1 MKKRKK
7 PVQKSPK
14 PPPPESIKSN
24 PSKRHRDRL
33 NQELNKLT
41 SLLPFPEDVRARLD
55 KLSILRLI
63 VGYLKVKG
71 FFLATMKKNA
81 SRLGD
86 VLGAFE
92 GNGHS
97 GLQINGESISEAEL
111 VLQALDGFIIAVTAD
126 GYIFYVSPT
135 IQDYLGFHQSDVIYQ
150 SVYELIHT
158 DDRAMFRCQLHW
170 ALNPPSYSNQESEN
184 GTEVVP
190 AKQNLHSNTNT
201 YTPDQLPPEN
211 SSFLERNFVCRFRC
225 LLDNSS
231 GFLALTFQGRLK
243 FLHGQKKRSEDGSVQ
258 PPQLAFF
265 AVATP
270 LQPPSILEL
279 RTKTFIFQTKHKLDF
294 TPMACD
300 SRGKVLLGYTEM
312 ELCMR
317 GTGYQFIH
325 AADMMYCADN
335 HVRMIKTGESGM
347 TVFRLLTKDAGWIW
361 VQANARLVYKGGRP
375 DCIIARQ
382 RALSN
387 EEGEEHLRKR
397 ALQLP
402 FSFTTGEAVL
412 YQNNLPQF
420 PNPVP
425 PKPTFFKG
433 RKASEVE
440 QKSVD
445 PSSILGAMMKQDE
458 AVYVSHPGT
467 ENHFPLP
474 EIMNKYVED
483 WQINHKGVSV
493 KQEDDPLLAI
503 LETLLEKSEA
513 GEGTLQDL
521 DVGDLD
527 LEGLEENLLQME
539 QDMDGH
545 SNVISHLSSEVTSFL
560 EDILFKQEKSNNTPF
575 PDGAS
580 PAPVYL
586 QPMTPRQLH
595 PKSPT
600 SQWQNSKSGSNQ
612 RSCLGPE
619 GSHRLHQPLKHLPHK
634 NSLGLQDPFP
644 PSLPQDTEDSSDK
657 PKVPD
662 QMKMKINPAICS
674 SQCPLPGDFSRSG
687 GVFQSPE
694 GSHPAVFSR
703 QSMELN
709 CGNPSEKDE
718 TPFAPHHQQAPS
730 TCVHT
735 HCWPVATNTVPLTS
749 SFMSPQNL
757 MGVAPK
763 HLDSNTRNI
772 WEPLA
777 TGHSVVDST
786 EIGQSSQG
794 ALTASN
800 QWTVPLQRLPGGA
813 SVDYSQA
820 RDMQVLLEGGVQY
833 SRGRGQSC
841 FEGEGMAC
849 SRGNV
854 NGVAYYQG
862 QPNTVSSLQDRHFH
876 TQTPL
881 AVGQAYQQQQMLSQ
895 RQPFSSSF
903 SGATFQ
909 PSAPCRLT
917 PARQDSCVMPGG
929 LVDES
934 EYHTSSDLGG
944 QVVESDSHAQLGLS
958 AHTDYM
964 YPPCGYEKIAPS
976 TLKGSI
982 PHHQRLEAC
991 CALSSAGD
999 AYLFQNIPED
1009 CQLGLTTGSQMDPGS
1024 SMSSFCQFDS
1034 GCPSVSLTDG
1044 QQLFSYNIQLEQCQR
1059 TDENIEVGFTPAAP
1073 TQRHI
1078 FS

>member
-1 MKKRKK
+1 MLPSGGIYAMKKRKK

-14 PPPPESIKSN
+14 PPPAEGIKSN

-71 FFLATMKKNA
+71 FFLATMKKNT
-81 SRLGD
+81 SWLGD
-86 VLGAFE
+86 VPGTFG

-170 ALNPPSYSNQESEN
+170 ALNPPPYDNQESEQ
-184 GTEVVP
+184 GSEAVP
-190 AKQNLHSNTNT
+190 VNQNLHKSTNT

-211 SSFLERNFVCRFRC
+211 SSFMERNFVCRFRC

-243 FLHGQKKRSEDGSVQ
+243 FLHGQNKRSEDGSVQ

-265 AVATP
+265 AIATP

-300 SRGKVLLGYTEM
+300 SRGKVVLGYTEM

-420 PNPVP
+420 PNPVM
-425 PKPTFFKG
+425 PKTKFFKN
-433 RKASEVE
+433 RKATEME
-440 QKSVD
+440 QKPVD

-458 AVYVSHPGT
+458 SVYVSHPGT
-467 ENHFPLP
+467 ETRFPLP
-474 EIMNKYVED
+474 EIMNKYVEG
-483 WQINHKGVSV
+483 WQINHNGVSV
-493 KQEDDPLLAI
+493 KQEGDPVMAI
-503 LETLLEKSEA
+503 LETLLEKSEV
-513 GEGTLQDL
+513 GEGPLQDL

-527 LEGLEENLLQME
+527 LEGWEESLLQVE
-539 QDMDGH
+539 RDMDGL
-545 SNVISHLSSEVTSFL
+545 SNFSSQLSGEVASFL
-560 EDILFKQEKSNNTPF
+560 EDILFKQEKSKDTPF
-575 PDGAS
+575 PGGAS
-580 PAPVYL
+580 PAPICL
-586 QPMTPRQLH
+586 QPTTPRQLH

-600 SQWQNSKSGSNQ
+600 SRQQNSES
-612 RSCLGPE
+612 E
-619 GSHRLHQPLKHLPHK
+619 GSHRLHQPLKHLPL
-634 NSLGLQDPFP
+634 NNALGLQDPFP
-644 PSLPQDTEDSSDK
+644 PSLPLDAEDSSDK
-657 PKVPD
+657 PRVPD
-662 QMKMKINPAICS
+662 QMKMNPAICS
-674 SQCPLPGDFSRSG
+674 SHCPLPGDFSSPV
-687 GVFQSPE
+687 GVFQLPE
-694 GSHPAVFSR
+694 GLHPANFSR

-709 CGNPSEKDE
+709 CKNSSEKDE
-718 TPFAPHHQQAPS
+718 TPVAPHYLQTPS
-730 TCVHT
+730 THVHT
-735 HCWPVATNTVPLTS
+735 YCWPVATNTVPQTS
-749 SFMSPQNL
+749 SFMSSQNL
-757 MGVAPK
+757 MGVAPN
-763 HLDSNTRNI
+763 HLDNKTKNI
-772 WEPLA
+772 WKPLV
-777 TGHSVVDST
+777 TEHSVLETT
-786 EIGQSSQG
+786 EMGQSSQG
-794 ALTASN
+794 VLAASN
-800 QWTVPLQRLPGGA
+800 QWTAPLQRLPEGG
-813 SVDYSQA
+813 SVEYSHT
-820 RDMQVLLEGGVQY
+820 RDMQVLLKSGVEY

-841 FEGEGMAC
+841 FEGEGTDC
-849 SRGNV
+849 SRGRV
-854 NGVAYYQG
+854 SMAYHPG
-862 QPNTVSSLQDRHFH
+862 QPNTISSLHDRHFH
-876 TQTPL
+876 TQTSL
-881 AVGQAYQQQQMLSQ
+881 AIGQAYQQQQMLSQ

-903 SGATFQ
+903 SGTTFQ
-909 PSAPCRLT
+909 RRTSAH
-917 PARQDSCVMPGG
+917 QDSHVMPGG
-929 LVDES
+929 HEDES
-934 EYHTSSDLGG
+934 EYHSSSDLGG
-944 QVVESDSHAQLGLS
+944 QVVESDSHARLGPS
-958 AHTDYM
+958 APTDYM
-964 YPPCGYEKIAPS
+964 YPPCGYDMIAPP
-976 TLKGSI
+976 TLKASI
-982 PHHQRLEAC
+982 PHHQRLKAC
-991 CALSSAGD
+991 CALSTSED
-999 AYLFQNIPED
+999 TYFFQNIPGD
-1009 CQLGLTTGSQMDPGS
+1009 CPLSLSAVAQMDPGFS
-1024 SMSSFCQFDS
+1024 TSSFCQFES

-1059 TDENIEVGFTPAAP
+1059 TDENVAVGFTPAAP
-1073 TQRHI
+1073 TQSHI